1 MLENWANA
9 GRNGRTHR
17 GPWSNGET
25 HVACRIFRLDDQEMS
40 GMKTGAFVLGIMLG
54 GPAAATTLPQVFAS
68 CTGRFSAELE
78 HAWLMRSVD
87 AEVLEL
93 RRAHFED
100 MLASVT
106 KNEMRSSLLDQR
118 IKAKSAHAHILS
130 MAQFER
136 DPDIARWARHRAKVE
151 IGYCE
156 SLLLES

>member
-1 MLENWANA
+1 
-9 GRNGRTHR
+9 
-17 GPWSNGET
+17 
-25 HVACRIFRLDDQEMS
+25 
-40 GMKTGAFVLGIMLG
+40 MKTGVLVLGIMLG
-54 GPAAATTLPQVFAS
+54 GPSAATTLPQVFAS

-78 HAWLMRSVD
+78 HAWLMQTAD

-93 RRAHFED
+93 RRAHFEE

-130 MAQFER
+130 MAQFAR
-136 DPDIARWARHRAKVE
+136 DPDIVRWARHRAKVE